1 MDMTKFSAVDDPG
14 FVAVTGE
21 VRRWVKALVVSA
33 NDSHSTRESSR
44 DPSTYRSSP
53 EAGGAPDSRVMRITQ
68 GGSHYTGATTVNG
81 GSIIQGNY
89 VG

>member
-14 FVAVTGE
+14 FVAITGE

-33 NDSHSTRESSR
+33 NDTDTTRDNAWDPSR
-44 DPSTYRSSP
+44 DRDSP
-53 EAGGAPDSRVMRITQ
+53 EPGGAPGSRVLRITQ
-68 GGSHYTGATTVNG
+68 SGSHYTGATTVNG
-81 GSIIQGNY
+81 GSLFQGNY